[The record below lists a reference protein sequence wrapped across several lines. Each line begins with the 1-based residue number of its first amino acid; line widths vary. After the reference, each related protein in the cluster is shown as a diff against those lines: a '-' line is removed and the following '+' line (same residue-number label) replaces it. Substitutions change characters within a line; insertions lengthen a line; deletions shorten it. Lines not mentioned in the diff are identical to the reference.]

1 MPGVCGAVEEEDDG
15 AEEGVGEGGRREEA
29 EAAAVLGQRRQHEG
43 AEHQWQDEQ
52 QAPANRTIHMNRVTR
67 LLGILGNNLPL
78 TWFRQFRQLVGCY
91 YSCLL
96 PRQNGGTSHIKVNRT
111 LSQDLM
117 TNPVLRHSNLDMS

>member
-1 MPGVCGAVEEEDDG
+1 MEEEDDC

-78 TWFRQFRQLVGCY
+78 TWFRQFRQLLGCY
-91 YSCLL
+91 CSYIPRQDGGTFQIQVNGRLL
-96 PRQNGGTSHIKVNRT
+96 PRRRVT
-111 LSQDLM
+111 L
-117 TNPVLRHSNLDMS
+117 